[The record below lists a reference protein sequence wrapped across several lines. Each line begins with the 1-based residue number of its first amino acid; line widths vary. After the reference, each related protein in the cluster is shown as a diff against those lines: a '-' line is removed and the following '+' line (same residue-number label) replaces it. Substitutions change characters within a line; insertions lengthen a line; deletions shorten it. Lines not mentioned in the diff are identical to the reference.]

1 MKTRVLLLSI
11 FILSTVATFSQTK
24 TVPKSI
30 ISTDAVIKKYH
41 DLDELKS
48 KQKGELLELYIERIK
63 VLVKTLPYVAFAT
76 KPGVTT
82 TDIGIP
88 NDSDNK
94 KVIDTQTENTA
105 SYLESTIEFQK
116 KLLPYSD
123 KDNLIAA
130 ILFYENI
137 MKSLHEFEGLN

>member
-1 MKTRVLLLSI
+1 MKASVLLLSI
-11 FILSTVATFSQTK
+11 FILSTAATFSQTK